1 MLSRH
6 RLGPG
11 IAFDKVV
18 AGYLQYGLL
27 KLQLLSNKRG
37 FESSRGNEKLD
48 GRQSGKTR
56 NVYLAAET
64 SEILETLSF
73 S

>member
-1 MLSRH
+1 MLPSHSSRVSAAQCSAAIDRARELH
-6 RLGPG
+6 STE
-11 IAFDKVV
+11 VV

-48 GRQSGKTR
+48 GRHRVAKR
-56 NVYLAAET
+56 ET
-64 SEILETLSF
+64 YI
-73 S
+73 